1 MPSTKTVLQAD
12 PIIAALA
19 AADIMLKTVKDCDSI
34 STLTRAELI
43 LEILEFIETLGEMVK
58 TILDTLE
65 QLQEIIRTECK
76 IQ

>member
-1 MPSTKTVLQAD
+1 MTQAETILQID

-19 AADIMLKTVKDCDSI
+19 AADIMLQTVKDCNSV

-65 QLQEIIRTECK
+65 QLQEIIRTECR
-76 IQ
+76 IH